1 MIIPKINVPTTNGE
15 SPKWVKKTI
24 GDILTIYHGKDYKHL
39 GKGDIPVMGTG
50 GVIAH
55 VDTPLCDWN
64 CVCIG
69 RKGTIDKPY
78 YMDHPF
84 WSVDTLFYTKPKDGY
99 DPLFQYYLF
108 HTINWQKYNEASGV
122 PSLSAKTIGKI
133 EVMVPESL
141 EVQNKIAGVLAS
153 IDALIA
159 EQEGII
165 ADLEERKKGLLKK
178 IFSQELRFKADDG
191 SEFPAWEPKI
201 LGDLG
206 SVSMCKRVF
215 KEQTDE
221 SGDIPFFKIGTFGGI
236 PDAFIPRSL
245 FEELKSKY
253 PYPEKGNILLSAAG
267 TIGRTVVYGGE
278 DAYYQ
283 DSNIVWLNHNDSIL
297 DEFLYHFY
305 NSVSWGNLEGGTV
318 KRLYNSILL
327 EKEIA
332 LPSIPEQRK
341 IAALFDMLDE
351 EIKNTK
357 AILDDWKTLKTG
369 LLQQMFV

>member
-15 SPKWVKKTI
+15 PPKWVKKTI

-153 IDALIA
+153 IDARIA

-165 ADLEERKKGLLKK
+165 ADLEKRKKGLLKK
-178 IFSQELRFKADDG
+178 IFSQELRFKADNG
-191 SEFPAWEPKI
+191 SEFPEWRKRRIGEI
-201 LGDLG
+201 LTICHGKDYKHLG
-206 SVSMCKRVF
+206 K
-215 KEQTDE
+215 
-221 SGDIPFFKIGTFGGI
+221 GDIPVMGTGGVIAHVDTPLCDWNCVCIGRKGTIDRPYYMDKPFWSVDTLFFTKPCEGHN
-236 PDAFIPRSL
+236 PRFQFCL
-245 FEELKSKY
+245 FETIDWKRYNEASGV
-253 PYPEKGNILLSAAG
+253 PSLSAS
-267 TIGRTVVYGGE
+267 TI
-278 DAYYQ
+278 
-283 DSNIVWLNHNDSIL
+283 
-297 DEFLYHFY
+297 
-305 NSVSWGNLEGGTV
+305 
-318 KRLYNSILL
+318 
-327 EKEIA
+327 EKIEVTI
-332 LPSIPEQRK
+332 PSEVEEQIK
-341 IAALFDMLDE
+341 IAELFV
-351 EIKNTK
+351 
-357 AILDDWKTLKTG
+357 AIDKHIDIEKLILTDWKNLKTG